1 MQHIDYHKG
10 VAFYHCNSLAISIS
24 SRNTV
29 FVKSG
34 WTKMLS
40 CGESLSHTLI
50 KQIN

>member
-1 MQHIDYHKG
+1 MLHIDYHKS
-10 VAFYHCNSLAISIS
+10 VTFYHCNSLAISIS
-24 SRNTV
+24 SRSIV

-40 CGESLSHTLI
+40 CGKCLFNTLV

>member
-1 MQHIDYHKG
+1 MLHIDYHKG
-10 VAFYHCNSLAISIS
+10 VTFYHCKSLAISIS
-24 SRNTV
+24 SRSIV

-40 CGESLSHTLI
+40 CGECLFNTLI